1 MVNVTVFKMVEIGG
15 EYGVQKEMKK
25 VLEKRELQVCL
36 LSVVT
41 RERIESLMTDVVR

>member
-25 VLEKRELQVCL
+25 VLEKGWCRSVCYL
-36 LSVVT
+36 W
-41 RERIESLMTDVVR
+41 

>member
-25 VLEKRELQVCL
+25 VLEKRMVQVSL
-36 LSVVT
+36 LSVET
-41 RERIESLMTDVVR
+41 REG